1 MEKYNNYLVLNKK
14 KLIISI
20 TSFLIIFSL
29 FIWSISAINAPEIT
43 QGGINVSKNILYGIL
58 TPSKDK
64 IFSLASD
71 SVIYLLF
78 ETIMIA
84 FLGTLIGA
92 FIAIF
97 FAFIGANNLTPKP
110 IYFTIRIILTIIRT
124 IPALV
129 YGIMVI
135 KITGPG
141 AFAGVITFSIVSIG
155 MMAKLY
161 IEDIEEISTGLLEVS
176 EVAGLTWFK
185 KVRLVIFPQVFNSI
199 VSTYIYRF
207 EINLRDAAILGL
219 IGAGGLGTPL
229 ILAMGEQRWHDV
241 GAYLLGLIIL
251 VLIVEVISTKVRSKL
266 TRG

>member
-20 TSFLIIFSL
+20 ISFIIVLTL
-29 FIWSISAINAPEIT
+29 FIWSIGAINAPEIT
-43 QGGINVSKNILYGIL
+43 QGGIEVSKNILYGIL
-58 TPSKDK
+58 TPSIDK
-64 IFSLASD
+64 IFSLSKD

-92 FIAIF
+92 FIAMF
-97 FAFIGANNLTPKP
+97 FSFVGSNNLTPKP
-110 IYFTIRIILTIIRT
+110 IHFTIRIILTIIRT

-129 YGIMVI
+129 YGIIVI
-135 KITGPG
+135 KVTGPG

-161 IEDIEEISTGLLEVS
+161 IEDIEESSTGLLEVS
-176 EVAGLTWFK
+176 EVAGLNWIK
-185 KVRLVIFPQVFNSI
+185 KIRLVIFPQVLNSI

-207 EINLRDAAILGL
+207 EINLREASILGL

-229 ILAMGEQRWHDV
+229 MLAMGEQRWHDV

-251 VLIVEVISTKVRSKL
+251 VLIVEFISTKVRAKL